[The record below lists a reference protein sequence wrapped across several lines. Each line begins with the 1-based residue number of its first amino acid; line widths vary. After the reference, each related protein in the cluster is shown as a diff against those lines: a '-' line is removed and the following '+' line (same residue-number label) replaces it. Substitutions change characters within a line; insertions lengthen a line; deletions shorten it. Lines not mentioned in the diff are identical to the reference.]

1 MNPETLPHTELP
13 TDGEGQEPRLPALT
27 ELEIATSLNESQG
40 MLRLVEPVVSQMVH
54 RALKARLERQAKG
67 FAELVRLQAEGRA
80 RAERYSG
87 ILDSRYFDQQFFRT
101 P

>member
-1 MNPETLPHTELP
+1 MNPETLAQTELP
-13 TDGEGQEPRLPALT
+13 AGGRAPESEAAALAAP
-27 ELEIATSLNESQG
+27 EVAASISESQG
-40 MLRLVEPVVSQMVH
+40 MLRLVEPVVPQTVY

-67 FAELVRLQAEGRA
+67 FTELLRWQAESRA

-87 ILDSRYFDQQFFRT
+87 TLDGRYFEQQFFKT